1 MSKYILK
8 RLALMVP
15 VIIGVSFIIFTIMSF
30 MPGNAARMMLGPKAT
45 PEAVEELN
53 EKMGMNDPFF
63 TRYFNYV
70 KNALQGDLGVSYS
83 SKQPVVDEIARRFPT
98 TMKLAVLSV
107 LFATLIGLPL
117 GILSAVKQYSWIDN
131 LTTVMGLGFISV
143 PPFWLGLLLIILFST
158 KLGLL
163 PGYGSDSWACF
174 ILPAITSSASTF
186 ATLLRMTRSTMLE
199 VIRQDYVTTA
209 RAKGATEARIV
220 FRHCLP
226 NALIPLITVIGVNFG
241 GMLAGSVITES
252 VFGMSGIGSLLI
264 NSIRAK
270 DLPTV
275 MACTLL
281 LAVLFG
287 VVNLIVDII
296 YAYVDPRIK
305 AQYQK

>member
-1 MSKYILK
+1 MYKYILK

-30 MPGNAARMMLGPKAT
+30 MPGDPTRLILGNKAT
-45 PEAVEELN
+45 TESIAELREEL
-53 EKMGMNDPFF
+53 GLNDPIPV
-63 TRYFNYV
+63 RYINYV
-70 KNALQGDLGVSYS
+70 GDALRGDFGMSYAS
-83 SKQPVVDEIARRFPT
+83 RRPVMDEIVARFPT
-98 TMKLAVLSV
+98 TLKLACLSV

-117 GILSAVKQYSWIDN
+117 GILSAVKQYSWVDN
-131 LTTVMGLGFISV
+131 LTTVLGLGFISV
-143 PPFWLGLLLIILFST
+143 PPFWLGLLLIIFFSAQ
-158 KLGLL
+158 LGWL
-163 PGYGSDSWACF
+163 PSYGSDTLAHF

-209 RAKGATEARIV
+209 NAKGATKMRVI
-220 FRHCLP
+220 FHHCLP
-226 NALIPLITVIGVNFG
+226 NALIPLITVVGVNFG

-252 VFGMSGIGSLLI
+252 VFGMSGIGSLLV
-264 NSIRAK
+264 NSIRSQDVPA
-270 DLPTV
+270 V

-287 VVNLIVDII
+287 VVNLAVDII

>member
-1 MSKYILK
+1 MYKYILK
-8 RLALMVP
+8 RLALMIP
-15 VIIGVSFIIFTIMSF
+15 VIIGVSFIIFSIMSF
-30 MPGNAARMMLGPKAT
+30 MPGNPARLILGEKAT
-45 PEAVEELN
+45 PEAIEQINEEL
-53 EKMGMNDPFF
+53 GVNDPFLV
-63 TRYFNYV
+63 RYANYV
-70 KNALQGDLGVSYS
+70 KDALRGDFGTSYS
-83 SKQPVVDEIARRFPT
+83 TKQPVINEIKARFPT
-98 TMKLAVLSV
+98 TLKLALLSV
-107 LFATLIGLPL
+107 LIATLIGLPL

-131 LTTVMGLGFISV
+131 LTTVLGLGFISI
-143 PPFWLGLLLIILFST
+143 PPFWLGLMLIIFFST
-158 KLGLL
+158 RLGWL
-163 PGYGSDSWACF
+163 PSYGSDSFVCF

-209 RAKGATEARIV
+209 MAKGSDKQRII

-226 NALIPLITVIGVNFG
+226 NALIPLITVVGVNFG
-241 GMLAGSVITES
+241 GMLSGSVITES

-270 DLPTV
+270 DVPAV

-287 VVNLIVDII
+287 MVNLVVDII

>member
-1 MSKYILK
+1 MHKYILK

-15 VIIGVSFIIFTIMSF
+15 VIIGVSFIIFSIMSF
-30 MPGNAARMMLGPKAT
+30 MPGNPARLLLGERAT
-45 PEAVEELN
+45 PEAIEALNEEL
-53 EKMGMNDPFF
+53 GVNDPFLV
-63 TRYFNYV
+63 RYVNYIGD
-70 KNALQGDLGVSYS
+70 ALHGDFGTSYRTGI
-83 SKQPVVDEIARRFPT
+83 PVVEEIMTRFPT
-98 TMKLAVLSV
+98 TLKLALLSV
-107 LFATLIGLPL
+107 VFATIIGLPL

-131 LTTVMGLGFISV
+131 LTTVLGLGFISV
-143 PPFWLGLLLIILFST
+143 PPFWLGLMLIILFSA

-163 PGYGSDSWACF
+163 PSFGSDSWECF

-209 RAKGATEARIV
+209 YAKGAAKKEII

-226 NALIPLITVIGVNFG
+226 NALIPLITVVGVNFG
-241 GMLAGSVITES
+241 GMLSGSVITES
-252 VFGMSGIGSLLI
+252 VFGMSGIGNLLI
-264 NSIRAK
+264 TSIRSK
-270 DLPTV
+270 DVPAV

-281 LAVLFG
+281 LAILFG
-287 VVNLIVDII
+287 LVNLLVDII

>member
-1 MSKYILK
+1 MYKYILK

-15 VIIGVSFIIFTIMSF
+15 VIIGVSFVIFAIMSF
-30 MPGNAARMMLGPKAT
+30 MPGNPARLLLGEKAT
-45 PEAVEELN
+45 PEAIEQLNEEL
-53 EKMGMNDPFF
+53 GLNDPIPI
-63 TRYFNYV
+63 RYLNYMRD
-70 KNALQGDLGVSYS
+70 ALHGDFGTSYT
-83 SKQPVVDEIARRFPT
+83 SKQPVVDEIVARFPT
-98 TMKLAVLSV
+98 TLKLALLSV
-107 LFATLIGLPL
+107 LFATMIGLPL

-131 LTTVMGLGFISV
+131 LTTVLGLGFISV
-143 PPFWLGLLLIILFST
+143 PPFWLGLMLIILFSAQ
-158 KLGLL
+158 LGWL
-163 PGYGSDSWACF
+163 PSYGSDSFACF

-209 RAKGATEARIV
+209 YAKGASKRRII

-226 NALIPLITVIGVNFG
+226 NALIPLITVVGVNFG

-264 NSIRAK
+264 NSIRSQNV
-270 DLPTV
+270 PTV

-281 LAVLFG
+281 LAILFG
-287 VVNLIVDII
+287 LVNLAVDII

>member
-1 MSKYILK
+1 MYKYILK
-8 RLALMVP
+8 RLALMIP
-15 VIIGVSFIIFTIMSF
+15 VIIGVSFIIFFIMSF
-30 MPGNAARMMLGPKAT
+30 MPGNPARLILGEKAT
-45 PEAVEELN
+45 PEAIAEINEELGLN
-53 EKMGMNDPFF
+53 NPFIVRYVDYIKDVLHGDF
-63 TRYFNYV
+63 GTSYATR
-70 KNALQGDLGVSYS
+70 
-83 SKQPVVDEIARRFPT
+83 QPVVSEIMARFPT
-98 TMKLAVLSV
+98 TLKLALLSV
-107 LFATLIGLPL
+107 LFATAIGLPF

-131 LTTVMGLGFISV
+131 LTTVLGLGFISV
-143 PPFWLGLLLIILFST
+143 PPFWLGLMLIILFSAQ
-158 KLGLL
+158 LGLL
-163 PGYGSDSWACF
+163 PSYGSDSLSHF

-209 RAKGATEARIV
+209 RAKGADNRRII
-220 FRHCLP
+220 FKHCLP
-226 NALIPLITVIGVNFG
+226 NALIPLITVVGVNFG

-264 NSIRAK
+264 NSIRSK
-270 DLPTV
+270 DVPSV

-287 VVNLIVDII
+287 VVNLLVDII